1 MSKVIALKSE
11 GNGVSLGFFFF
22 FAEIE
27 PDPTETHQANC
38 LLETVI
44 NISKLTLP

>member
-11 GNGVSLGFFFF
+11 GNGVSLGFFF